1 MTHSWGPI
9 EHPVGHN
16 DDESG
21 QVEQPNENGSDS
33 GRNENYNA
41 TDGRHNK
48 ADHQGWPSIDGNG
61 GELSQNDLA
70 EPPAAFRTALA
81 PGGRRSILDYGARLP
96 MNRSFPWFS

>member
-21 QVEQPNENGSDS
+21 QVEQPNEQGSDS

-48 ADHQGWPSIDGNG
+48 ADHQGWPSIDSNS
-61 GELSQNDLA
+61 GETSQNDFA
-70 EPPAAFRTALA
+70 DKTGRFPDG
-81 PGGRRSILDYGARLP
+81 PG
-96 MNRSFPWFS
+96 PWRQT

>member
-48 ADHQGWPSIDGNG
+48 ADHQGWPSVDGNG
-61 GELSQNDLA
+61 GETSQHDFA
-70 EPPAAFRTALA
+70 DKT
-81 PGGRRSILDYGARLP
+81 G
-96 MNRSFPWFS
+96 SFPDGPGPWRQT

>member
-1 MTHSWGPI
+1 MTHSWGPV

-21 QVEQPNENGSDS
+21 QVEQPNEQGSDS

-48 ADHQGWPSIDGNG
+48 ADHGGWPSIDGKSG
-61 GELSQNDLA
+61 GDVGEDGQARSRFEDG
-70 EPPAAFRTALA
+70 
-81 PGGRRSILDYGARLP
+81 PGRWRQT
-96 MNRSFPWFS
+96 